1 MERRDILSAG
11 IIGFGALLLLFLIS
25 PVINPSGSFLGLDGS
40 PAVMDH
46 GWTGITGFGYIL
58 GDILCH
64 QEASRCF
71 VVNGNQMPI
80 CIRDLGL
87 LIGLVAGLVVC
98 RLMEERLSEKG
109 IPLMGLILVAITGI
123 EWLAE
128 SFTGDMP
135 MPRFLSGISAGI
147 GAALILGWLL
157 YREK

>member
-46 GWTGITGFGYIL
+46 GWTDITGFGYML

-87 LIGLVAGLVVC
+87 LIGLVAGLVIC
-98 RLMEERLSEKG
+98 RLMKDRLSKKG
-109 IPLMGLILVAITGI
+109 VPSVGLILVAITGT

-135 MPRFLSGISAGI
+135 MPRFLSGIAAGI